1 MIIPSSIAF
10 LYQLIPKCGT
20 LGGLILKEPLIEM
33 CGNFKCGND
42 HEKLKKL
49 LILFIA
55 LLTMFFAP
63 SKMLLNLFLIAP
75 STFDTVDFAAFRPL
89 EIVDFTPLITLD
101 TVDLILF
108 QTLVKVDL
116 MLFSIL
122 EIVDLIALNTLLITD
137 LIELITLVTVV
148 LIAFQIFVIVV

>member
-10 LYQLIPKCGT
+10 LYQSIPKCGT
-20 LGGLILKEPLIEM
+20 LGGVKLKEPLIEI

-63 SKMLLNLFLIAP
+63 SKMLLNFSLIAP

-89 EIVDFTPLITLD
+89 
-101 TVDLILF
+101 
-108 QTLVKVDL
+108 K
-116 MLFSIL
+116 
-122 EIVDLIALNTLLITD
+122 
-137 LIELITLVTVV
+137 
-148 LIAFQIFVIVV
+148 